1 MKLSIAI
8 VTGLVLGLG
17 GTIQAAEPKQPR
29 VVACQSFS
37 TFKDPRG
44 VELGVCGAKKAGGKV
59 TYLGSFQVVT
69 VVNPATARAERL
81 MVGFAQ

>member
-8 VTGLVLGLG
+8 VTGLVLGLV

-29 VVACQSFS
+29 VVACQNFN
-37 TFKDPRG
+37 TFKDSSG
-44 VELGVCGAKKAGGKV
+44 VELGVCGAKKSGGKV

-69 VVNPATARAERL
+69 LVNPATDRAERL
-81 MVGFAQ
+81 LVGFAQ